1 MLYPMYIA
9 VCNILLNKHLAG
21 GIEIAKK
28 QQIFAVRIKSDKVK
42 RDFSKFVQAKKE
54 VDYTTGG
61 KELENAIYEYMA
73 KEGFDLE
80 TGKFIDFDDDEEEEL
95 MYNPKHT
102 HIDPKHVKHID
113 IAEKRKSKIQETG
126 EEPVNIENVEEEA
139 ISALNVN
146 TEQTMFLKVKGP
158 SNEQLYTYAF
168 CKVFKNMSEVHY
180 EQIEQLSIPFFK
192 SKDNRAVKNKPN
204 ILIGNQCI
212 IKTNKNNYKT
222 LPSGMQQYITENS
235 YLEEILK
242 ERVNM
247 DFLEALKP

>member
-1 MLYPMYIA
+1 MYNS
-9 VCNILLNKHLAG
+9 VCNILLNKDLAG
-21 GIEIAKK
+21 GIKIAKK
-28 QQIFAVRIKSDKVK
+28 QHIFAVRIKSDKVK
-42 RDFSKFVQAKKE
+42 EDFSKFVEAKKE

-61 KELENAIYEYMA
+61 KELENALYEYMER
-73 KEGFDLE
+73 EGFDLE

-95 MYNPKHT
+95 KHKTQAHT
-102 HIDPKHVKHID
+102 HIDHKPIVEPVD
-113 IAEKRKSKIQETG
+113 LPGKRKSKIQET
-126 EEPVNIENVEEEA
+126 EEEHVNDIENVEEEA
-139 ISALNVN
+139 VSALNVN

-168 CKVFKNMSEVHY
+168 CKVFNGIGEVHY

-212 IKTNKNNYKT
+212 IRTNKNNYKT
-222 LPSGMQQYITENS
+222 LPSGMQQYMDENS
-235 YLEEILK
+235 YLDEILK

>member
-1 MLYPMYIA
+1 M
-9 VCNILLNKHLAG
+9 CNILLNKNLAG
-21 GIEIAKK
+21 GIKIAKK

-54 VDYTTGG
+54 VNYTTGG
-61 KELENAIYEYMA
+61 KELENAIYEYIER
-73 KEGFDLE
+73 EGFDLE

-95 MYNPKHT
+95 NHKTQAHT
-102 HIDPKHVKHID
+102 HIDHKPIVKPID
-113 IAEKRKSKIQETG
+113 LPGKRKSKIQEIE
-126 EEPVNIENVEEEA
+126 EEPVNDMESTEEEA
-139 ISALNVN
+139 VSTLSAT
-146 TEQTMFLKVKGP
+146 TEQTMFLKVKNP
-158 SNEQLYTYAF
+158 SNEELYTYAF
-168 CKVFKNMSEVHY
+168 CKVFKDMQEVHY

-212 IKTNKNNYKT
+212 IRTNKNNYKT
-222 LPSGMQQYITENS
+222 LPRGMEQYITENS